1 MENRLIEK
9 MKGMVLIIVIAIL
22 GLGMI
27 NTVVLLQRIQ
37 DLENKIEAIK
47 IRIR

>member
-1 MENRLIEK
+1 MENKLIEK

-22 GLGMI
+22 GLGII

-47 IRIR
+47 

>member
-1 MENRLIEK
+1 MENKLIEK

-22 GLGMI
+22 GLGMV

-47 IRIR
+47 